1 MTTKPGRWPLI
12 GDALTALV
20 DPRLT
25 GAACT
30 GRAPLFDAELEEESA
45 ENRSSRL
52 AAAARICSGCP
63 VLSACRTA
71 AREQDHPA
79 GMWAGRLRNHN
90 PQGYGRPRKDRSA

>member
-1 MTTKPGRWPLI
+1 MTRRQARLYPIPPT
-12 GDALTALV
+12 LTALV

-52 AAAARICSGCP
+52 AAAARLCRGCP
-63 VLSACRTA
+63 VRSACRTA
-71 AREQDHPA
+71 ALEQDHPA
-79 GMWAGRLRNHN
+79 GMWAGRLRNTAGT
-90 PQGYGRPRKDRSA
+90 PGSPRKATA

>member
-12 GDALTALV
+12 GDTLAALV

-25 GAACT
+25 SAACT
-30 GRAPLFDAELEEESA
+30 GRAPMFDAELEEESI

-52 AAAARICSGCP
+52 AAAARICRGCP

-71 AREQDHPA
+71 AHEQDHPT
-79 GMWAGRLRNHN
+79 GIWAGTLRN
-90 PQGYGRPRKDRSA
+90 PQGYARPRRDRSA

>member
-1 MTTKPGRWPLI
+1 MTRRQARLYPIPPT
-12 GDALTALV
+12 LTALV

-52 AAAARICSGCP
+52 AAAARICRGCP

-71 AREQDHPA
+71 AREQDRPT
-79 GMWAGRLRNHN
+79 GMWAGTIRNPH
-90 PQGYGRPRKDRSA
+90 GYGRPRKESA

>member
-1 MTTKPGRWPLI
+1 MTRRVSRLPAIPPRL
-12 GDALTALV
+12 AALV

-30 GRAPLFDAELEEESA
+30 GRAPMFDAELEEESI

-52 AAAARICSGCP
+52 AAAARICRGCP

-71 AREQDHPA
+71 AHEQDHPA
-79 GMWAGRLRNHN
+79 GLWAGRLRNHN